1 MTDTSNTIEK
11 LARALCKREGH
22 ANADLPVVGG
32 RPYAVANRGLYITP
46 SAEVGPLWQL
56 WAGLAADLVDSVG
69 EAAAEQYAEAVET
82 GDAKAIA
89 ATKLARVIK
98 EAFAS

>member
-1 MTDTSNTIEK
+1 MTDSNIVER
-11 LARALCKREGH
+11 LARLLCLRAGH
-22 ANADLPVVGG
+22 ESPDIVVVAAERYAVTG
-32 RPYAVANRGLYITP
+32 RPALYVRPIGEP
-46 SAEVGPLWQL
+46 APLWQL
-56 WAGLAADLVDSVG
+56 WSGLAADLVDSVG